1 MVGENHWILI
11 RSKRCYAIDIETLR
25 SIHST
30 TPPHP
35 AIPLGSPD
43 LLHYPKPSNQV
54 PLHVWLLENHS
65 RVIHCLE
72 SLTLENLV
80 PAEAPVVPGLTIHA
94 VTDIRTGTKFYGAWT
109 TAWGN
114 LVGWMRLRVQLTGI
128 DMVHVAGEVLGLAI
142 LPPGAGD
149 VSADLAA
156 HRFAEAL
163 KEAAWDLG
171 IAD

>member
-1 MVGENHWILI
+1 V
-11 RSKRCYAIDIETLR
+11 A
-25 SIHST
+25 
-30 TPPHP
+30 
-35 AIPLGSPD
+35 
-43 LLHYPKPSNQV
+43 
-54 PLHVWLLENHS
+54 
-65 RVIHCLE
+65 
-72 SLTLENLV
+72 
-80 PAEAPVVPGLTIHA
+80 GLTIYA
-94 VTDIRTGTKFYGAWT
+94 AADIRTGTGFYAAW
-109 TAWGN
+109 AAPWGN

-156 HRFAEAL
+156 HRFVEAL